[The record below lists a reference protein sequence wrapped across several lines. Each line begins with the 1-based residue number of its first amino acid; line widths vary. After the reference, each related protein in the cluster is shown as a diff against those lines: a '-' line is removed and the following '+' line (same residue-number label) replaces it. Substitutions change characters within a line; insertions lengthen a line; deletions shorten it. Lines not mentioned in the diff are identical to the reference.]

1 MKKTSLDVT
10 IYLVAFSAIQIIVS
24 FGAAL
29 SSVFGLKPDDPIVLV
44 ALSAT
49 ASIITLI
56 IFLWRK
62 WTPVGKTYIQRK
74 PWATLIWSAVA
85 ALGVVIPSVWLQEQM
100 PALPD
105 VAGETLTKIISTP
118 GGYFVI
124 ALLAPVVEE
133 VVFRGAILRTLL
145 SSMQSKWGAICF
157 TAALFALIHANPAQ
171 MPHAFLMGLL
181 MGWLYMRTGSILPA
195 VVFHWANNTVA
206 YFIAVAYPGDDMKLV
221 DIFSGN
227 ETAVVMS
234 VVFSLCIF
242 LPALF
247 QLNIWTKNRGVAK

>member
-10 IYLVAFSAIQIIVS
+10 IYLVVFSAIQIIVS

-29 SSVFGLKPDDPIVLV
+29 SSIFALKADDPKVLM

-49 ASIITLI
+49 ASIITLL

-62 WTPVGKTYIQRK
+62 WTPVGKTYIQSK
-74 PWATLIWSAVA
+74 PWATLAWSAVA
-85 ALGVVIPSVWLQEQM
+85 AIGVVIPSVWLQEQM

-105 VAGETLTKIISTP
+105 TAGEMMTKIITTP

-133 VVFRGAILRTLL
+133 VVFRGAILRALL
-145 SSMQSKWGAICF
+145 SSMQSKWGAICIS
-157 TAALFALIHANPAQ
+157 AALFAPIHFNPAQ
-171 MPHAFLMGLL
+171 TPHAFLMGLL
-181 MGWLYMRTGSILPA
+181 MGWLYMRTGSIVPG

-206 YFIAVAYPGDDMKLV
+206 YLIAVAYPGDETKLV
-221 DIFSGN
+221 DIFGGN
-227 ETAVVMS
+227 ETAVIMS

-242 LPALF
+242 IPALF
-247 QLNIWTKNRGVAK
+247 QLNIWTKKRGR

>member
-10 IYLVAFSAIQIIVS
+10 IYLVVFSAIQIIVS

-29 SSVFGLKPDDPIVLV
+29 SSIFALKADDPKVLM

-49 ASIITLI
+49 ASIITLL

-62 WTPVGKTYIQRK
+62 WTPVGKTYIQSK
-74 PWATLIWSAVA
+74 PWATLAWSAMA
-85 ALGVVIPSVWLQEQM
+85 AIGVVIPSVWLQEQM

-105 VAGETLTKIISTP
+105 TAGEMLTKIISTP

-133 VVFRGAILRTLL
+133 VVFRGAILRALL

-171 MPHAFLMGLL
+171 MPHACL
-181 MGWLYMRTGSILPA
+181 MGWLMGWLHMRTGSIVPG

-206 YFIAVAYPGDDMKLV
+206 YLIAVAYPGDETKLV
-221 DIFSGN
+221 DIFGGN
-227 ETAVVMS
+227 ETAVIMS

-247 QLNIWTKNRGVAK
+247 QLNIWTKKRGR

>member
-1 MKKTSLDVT
+1 MKKTVYDVL

-24 FGAAL
+24 L
-29 SSVFGLKPDDPIVLV
+29 SGSLLFDTKADSPMGLVII
-44 ALSAT
+44 SAT
-49 ASIITLI
+49 ADIITLI
-56 IFLWRK
+56 LFLWRK
-62 WTPVGKTYIQRK
+62 WTPVGKTYIQSK
-74 PWATLIWSAVA
+74 PWATLAWSAVA

-105 VAGETLTKIISTP
+105 TAGDVLTKMISTP

-124 ALLAPVVEE
+124 ALLAPIVEE

-171 MPHAFLMGLL
+171 MPHAFLMGWL

-206 YFIAVAYPGDDMKLV
+206 YLIAVAYPGKDMKLV

-227 ETAVVMS
+227 ETAVLLS

-242 LPALF
+242 IPALI
-247 QLNIWTKNRGVAK
+247 QLNIWTKNRGR

>member
-10 IYLVAFSAIQIIVS
+10 IYLVVFSAIQIIVS

-29 SSVFGLKPDDPIVLV
+29 SSVFGLKANDPKVLV

-62 WTPVGKTYIQRK
+62 WTPVGKTYIQSK

-85 ALGVVIPSVWLQEQM
+85 AIGVVIPSVWLQEQM

-105 VAGETLTKIISTP
+105 TAGEMLTKIISTP

-133 VVFRGAILRTLL
+133 VVFRGAILRALL

-171 MPHAFLMGLL
+171 MPHAFLMGWL
-181 MGWLYMRTGSILPA
+181 MGWLYMRTGSIVPG
-195 VVFHWANNTVA
+195 VVFPWANNTVA
-206 YFIAVAYPGDDMKLV
+206 YLMTVAYPGDETKLV
-221 DIFSGN
+221 DIFGGN
-227 ETAVVMS
+227 EKAVWMS
-234 VVFSLCIF
+234 VVFSMCIF
-242 LPALF
+242 IPALF
-247 QLNIWTKNRGVAK
+247 QLNIWTKKRGR

>member
-1 MKKTSLDVT
+1 MKKTAFDVI
-10 IYLVAFSAIQIIVS
+10 IYLVVFAAIQIIVS
-24 FGAAL
+24 FGDAL
-29 SSVFGLKPDDPIVLV
+29 SNIFGLKADDSKVLV

-62 WTPVGKTYIQRK
+62 WTPMGKTYIQSK
-74 PWATLIWSAVA
+74 PWATLAWSAVA

-133 VVFRGAILRTLL
+133 VVFRGAILRALL
-145 SSMQSKWGAICF
+145 SSMKSKWGAICF

-171 MPHAFLMGLL
+171 MPHAFLMGWL

-206 YFIAVAYPGDDMKLV
+206 YLIAVAYPGKDMKLV

-227 ETAVVMS
+227 ETAVLLS

-242 LPALF
+242 IPALI
-247 QLNIWTKNRGVAK
+247 QLNIWTKNRGR

>member
-10 IYLVAFSAIQIIVS
+10 IYLVVFSAIQIIVS

-29 SSVFGLKPDDPIVLV
+29 SSIFALKADDPKVLM

-49 ASIITLI
+49 ASIITLL

-62 WTPVGKTYIQRK
+62 WTPVGKTYIQSK
-74 PWATLIWSAVA
+74 PWATLAWSAVA
-85 ALGVVIPSVWLQEQM
+85 AIGVVIPSMWLQEQM

-105 VAGETLTKIISTP
+105 TAG
-118 GGYFVI
+118 

-133 VVFRGAILRTLL
+133 VVFRGAILRALL
-145 SSMQSKWGAICF
+145 SSMQSKWGAICIS
-157 TAALFALIHANPAQ
+157 AALFALIHFNPAQ
-171 MPHAFLMGLL
+171 TPHAFLMGLL
-181 MGWLYMRTGSILPA
+181 MGWLYMRAGSIVPG

-206 YFIAVAYPGDDMKLV
+206 YLIAVAYPGDETKLV
-221 DIFSGN
+221 DIFGGN
-227 ETAVVMS
+227 ETAVIMS

-242 LPALF
+242 IPALF
-247 QLNIWTKNRGVAK
+247 QLNIWTKKRGR

>member
-1 MKKTSLDVT
+1 MKKTAFDVI
-10 IYLVAFSAIQIIVS
+10 IYLVVFAAIQIIVS
-24 FGAAL
+24 FGDAL
-29 SSVFGLKPDDPIVLV
+29 SSVFGMKADDPIVLV

-62 WTPVGKTYIQRK
+62 WTPVGKTYIQSK

-105 VAGETLTKIISTP
+105 TAGEMLTKIISTP

-145 SSMQSKWGAICF
+145 SSMQSKWGAICIS
-157 TAALFALIHANPAQ
+157 AALFALMHANPAQ
-171 MPHAFLMGLL
+171 MPHAFLMGWL

-206 YFIAVAYPGDDMKLV
+206 YLIAVAYPGDEVKLV

-227 ETAVVMS
+227 ETAVILS

-242 LPALF
+242 IPALF
-247 QLNIWTKNRGVAK
+247 QLNIWTKKRGR

>member
-10 IYLVAFSAIQIIVS
+10 IYLVVFSAIQIIVS

-29 SSVFGLKPDDPIVLV
+29 SSIFALKADDPKVLV

-49 ASIITLI
+49 ASIITLL

-62 WTPVGKTYIQRK
+62 WTPVGKTYIQSK
-74 PWATLIWSAVA
+74 PWATLAWSAVA
-85 ALGVVIPSVWLQEQM
+85 AIGVVIPSVWLQEQM

-105 VAGETLTKIISTP
+105 TAGETLQKIISTP

-133 VVFRGAILRTLL
+133 VVFRGAILRKLL
-145 SSMQSKWGAICF
+145 SGMRSKWGAICF

-181 MGWLYMRTGSILPA
+181 MGWLYMRTGSIVPGM
-195 VVFHWANNTVA
+195 VFHWANNTVA
-206 YFIAVAYPGDDMKLV
+206 YLMTVAYPGDETKLV
-221 DIFSGN
+221 DIFGGN
-227 ETAVVMS
+227 EKAVWMS
-234 VVFSLCIF
+234 VVFSMCIF
-242 LPALF
+242 IPALF
-247 QLNIWTKNRGVAK
+247 QLNIWTKKRGR

>member
-10 IYLVAFSAIQIIVS
+10 IYLVVFSAIQIIVS

-29 SSVFGLKPDDPIVLV
+29 SSIFALKADDPKVLM

-49 ASIITLI
+49 ASIITLL

-62 WTPVGKTYIQRK
+62 WTPVGMTYIQSK
-74 PWATLIWSAVA
+74 PWATLAWSAVA
-85 ALGVVIPSVWLQEQM
+85 AIGVVIPSVWLQEQM

-105 VAGETLTKIISTP
+105 TAGDTLQKIISTP

-133 VVFRGAILRTLL
+133 VVFRGAILRKLL
-145 SSMQSKWGAICF
+145 SGMQSKWGAICIS
-157 TAALFALIHANPAQ
+157 AVMFALVHANPAQ
-171 MPHAFLMGLL
+171 MPHAFLMGWL
-181 MGWLYMRTGSILPA
+181 MGWLYMRTGSIVPG

-206 YFIAVAYPGDDMKLV
+206 YLMTVAYPGDETKLV
-221 DIFSGN
+221 DIFGGN
-227 ETAVVMS
+227 EKAVWMS
-234 VVFSLCIF
+234 VVF
-242 LPALF
+242 
-247 QLNIWTKNRGVAK
+247 

>member
-1 MKKTSLDVT
+1 MKKTAYDV
-10 IYLVAFSAIQIIVS
+10 ILYLVAFAAIQIIVS
-24 FGAAL
+24 FGTL
-29 SSVFGLKPDDPIVLV
+29 LGKPFGLQPDDPIMLV
-44 ALSAT
+44 AISAT

-56 IFLWRK
+56 LFLWRK
-62 WTPVGKTYIQRK
+62 WTPVGKTYIQSK

-105 VAGETLTKIISTP
+105 TAGEMLTKIISTP

-133 VVFRGAILRTLL
+133 VVFRGAILRALL

-171 MPHAFLMGLL
+171 MPHAFLMGWL
-181 MGWLYMRTGSILPA
+181 MGWLYMRTGSIVPGM
-195 VVFHWANNTVA
+195 VFHWANNTVA
-206 YFIAVAYPGDDMKLV
+206 YLMAVAYPGDETKLV
-221 DIFSGN
+221 EIFGGN
-227 ETAVVMS
+227 EKAVWLS
-234 VVFSLCIF
+234 VVFSMCIF
-242 LPALF
+242 IPALF
-247 QLNIWTKNRGVAK
+247 QLNIWTKKRGR

>member
-1 MKKTSLDVT
+1 MKKTVYDV
-10 IYLVAFSAIQIIVS
+10 ILYLVVFAAIQIIVS
-24 FGAAL
+24 LGSL
-29 SSVFGLKPDDPIVLV
+29 LGKTFGLKPDDPIMLV
-44 ALSAT
+44 AISAT

-62 WTPVGKTYIQRK
+62 WTPVGKTYIQSK

-133 VVFRGAILRTLL
+133 VVFRGAILRALL
-145 SSMQSKWGAICF
+145 SSMKSKWGAICF

-171 MPHAFLMGLL
+171 MPHAFLMGWL

-195 VVFHWANNTVA
+195 IVFHWANNTVA
-206 YFIAVAYPGDDMKLV
+206 YLIAVAYPGDEVKLV

-227 ETAVVMS
+227 ETAVILS

-247 QLNIWTKNRGVAK
+247 QLNIWTKKRGR

>member
-1 MKKTSLDVT
+1 M
-10 IYLVAFSAIQIIVS
+10 LVAI
-24 FGAAL
+24 
-29 SSVFGLKPDDPIVLV
+29 
-44 ALSAT
+44 SAT

-62 WTPVGKTYIQRK
+62 WTPVGKTYIQSK

-85 ALGVVIPSVWLQEQM
+85 AIGVVIPSVWLQEKM

-105 VAGETLTKIISTP
+105 TAGEMLTKIISTP

-133 VVFRGAILRTLL
+133 VVFRGAILRALL

-171 MPHAFLMGLL
+171 MPHAFLMGWL
-181 MGWLYMRTGSILPA
+181 MGWLYMRTGSIVPGM
-195 VVFHWANNTVA
+195 VFHWANNTVA
-206 YFIAVAYPGDDMKLV
+206 YLMAVAYPGDETKLV
-221 DIFSGN
+221 
-227 ETAVVMS
+227 
-234 VVFSLCIF
+234 
-242 LPALF
+242 
-247 QLNIWTKNRGVAK
+247 

>member
-10 IYLVAFSAIQIIVS
+10 IYLVVFAAIQIIVS
-24 FGAAL
+24 FGDAL
-29 SSVFGLKPDDPIVLV
+29 SSVFGMKADDPIVLV

-62 WTPVGKTYIQRK
+62 WSPVGKTYIQSK

-145 SSMQSKWGAICF
+145 SSMQSKWGAICIS
-157 TAALFALIHANPAQ
+157 AALFALMHANPAQ
-171 MPHAFLMGLL
+171 MPHAFLMGWL
-181 MGWLYMRTGSILPA
+181 MGWLYMRTGSIIPA

-206 YFIAVAYPGDDMKLV
+206 YLIAVAYPGDEVKLV

-227 ETAVVMS
+227 ETAVILS

-242 LPALF
+242 IPALF
-247 QLNIWTKNRGVAK
+247 QLNIWTKKRGR